1 MLHLSCLS
9 PSPVLTSS
17 SERIAEPLPYPKSL
31 VPPQVSSFLTLTP
44 YLVLQQILLA
54 LTPKHIHHVPPSHC
68 HNSVSLLG
76 KLFSHSA
83 PHNSQ
88 GEILKCKQDHIFPSR
103 HWTRC
108 ALQHSLSNHGITL
121 SPTIHLTVSTIW
133 PGTQAGFAHCGI
145 PSAHTH
151 KELNQC
157 LLDEL

>member
-68 HNSVSLLG
+68 HNAVSLLG
-76 KLFSHSA
+76 KLLSHSA

-88 GEILKCKQDHIFPSR
+88 GEILKCKQDRSHERDLENFNAELLRP
-103 HWTRC
+103 
-108 ALQHSLSNHGITL
+108 LSCSVNCFESKSTVC
-121 SPTIHLTVSTIW
+121 IHLSHPAQECTILLLF
-133 PGTQAGFAHCGI
+133 PF
-145 PSAHTH
+145 
-151 KELNQC
+151 C
-157 LLDEL
+157 LFLSKQ